1 LDIEKII
8 NELKTERDRI
18 NHVIALLGGTQSPG
32 RTSRKSAAGSVAV
45 VKKTTNR
52 LTPEGRKKL
61 SDLMTKRWAERRRLK
76 KSGR

>member
-1 LDIEKII
+1 MDIEKII
-8 NELKTERDRI
+8 NELKAERDKI
-18 NHVIALLGGTQSPG
+18 NHVIALLGGTRSSG
-32 RTSRKSAAGSVAV
+32 RASRKRAAGKGRA